1 VKLINIKNW
10 RQFAFILAIINCL
23 QALIFTSI
31 AMLFYPGGTFSDPN
45 TSGYSFFGNIF
56 SDLGRFIA
64 HSGESNLISFLL
76 YNISLFIMGVLFIPF
91 FIAMPYLFRKE
102 GEGRGLAKISSLL
115 GILVGVSMA
124 GASLTPA
131 DLYYNIHVGFGFF
144 SFIVLLPLTV
154 FYTLA
159 IFQSKSYQNQYAYVF
174 IIFGIMQFIFLLIMS
189 FSTSEQEVSTTFA
202 AGQNI
207 IVIAMLSCF
216 LIQAYGARKIDRVMS
231 NF

>member
-1 VKLINIKNW
+1 MDFKNW
-10 RQFAFILAIINCL
+10 RQIVFILTIINCL
-23 QALIFTSI
+23 QSLIFTCL

-64 HSGESNLISFLL
+64 HSGESNLISFFL

-91 FIAMPYLFRKE
+91 FIAVPYLFRKE

-115 GILVGVSMA
+115 GILIGVSMA

-131 DLYYNIHVGFGFF
+131 DLNYNIHVSFGFF
-144 SFIVLLPLTV
+144 SFIALLPLTI

-159 IFQSKSYQNQYAYVF
+159 IFQNKTYQNQYAYVY

-216 LIQAYGARKIDRVMS
+216 LIQAYGARKIDKITS
-231 NF
+231 KSYE